1 MPFSSASALA
11 QPEGD
16 MLPLSFIEHAATSQ
30 RISLRTG
37 CVCNPG
43 GAAAL
48 LGLGHAMDALRP
60 GATKQGLEDAVGRE
74 LGVVRISLGLAS
86 NFHDVYRVL
95 RFVGALAD
103 ARARE
108 GMWSAWTEARDAG
121 AHAAHLWAVEC
132 EVELALV

>member
-1 MPFSSASALA
+1 
-11 QPEGD
+11 
-16 MLPLSFIEHAATSQ
+16 MLPLSFVEHAATSHN
-30 RISLRTG
+30 ISLRTG
-37 CVCNPG
+37 CMCNPG

-48 LGLGHAMDALRP
+48 LGLGEDMARLYP
-60 GATKQGLEDAVGRE
+60 GATMKAFECQVGHE

-121 AHAAHLWAVEC
+121 AHAAH
-132 EVELALV
+132 